1 MICHMICHMIYNPSR
16 AIAGQYMC
24 MAINDK
30 GHCSQYLI
38 LSVKSKDID
47 MIAPMRK
54 GLLWL

>member
-1 MICHMICHMIYNPSR
+1 MIRQMIHNPSR

-38 LSVKSKDID
+38 LNVKSK
-47 MIAPMRK
+47 
-54 GLLWL
+54 GTLL